1 MRRKISYLVAVAA
14 AIGLLQFAIP
24 SADSAVSEVQEE
36 TVQSCPTSKS
46 CPTAKEASDTKDCTK
61 VCPEDKAS
69 CPEGKTSCPTSGDKV

>member
-1 MRRKISYLVAVAA
+1 MRRKVSYLIAVVA

-36 TVQSCPTSKS
+36 TVQSCPS
-46 CPTAKEASDTKDCTK
+46 AKEAEAKDCTK

-69 CPEGKTSCPTSGDKV
+69 CPEGKASCPTSDTST